1 MTDRTPPPVHLRI
14 GGERRAS
21 GSGGVYQHINPATG
35 QPDAEI
41 PLAGAAEVDE
51 AAGAAHAAFAGWRA
65 TRPAQRRLLL
75 HRLADLI
82 DANAA
87 EFARRGTLDNGTPL
101 AVSGGFVP
109 QSSEWTRYYA
119 GWADKIHS
127 DLNAFHSKDGEIGYT
142 LAQPYGVIGVIITWN
157 GP

>member
-1 MTDRTPPPVHLRI
+1 MPDRAPPPVHLRI
-14 GGERRAS
+14 GGERRVS

-41 PLAGAAEVDE
+41 PLAGAPEVDE
-51 AAGAAHAAFAGWRA
+51 AARAAHAAFAGWRA
-65 TRPAQRRLLL
+65 ARPAQPRLLRR
-75 HRLADLI
+75 RLADLI

-101 AVSGGFVP
+101 TVSGGFVP

-119 GWADKIHS
+119 GWADKIHT
-127 DLNAFHSKDGEIGYT
+127 Y
-142 LAQPYGVIGVIITWN
+142 
-157 GP
+157 